1 MPRAPEPPV
10 SLPPGCVV
18 HVPGRGEFFVRD
30 SGGDGPPLLLLHG
43 WMFSADLNWFRA
55 YDTLIEAGYRVIAL
69 DHRGHGR
76 GLRSAEGFS
85 LRACADDAAAVLA
98 HLEVEPALV
107 CGYSMGGPIAKLL
120 ARHHGERVAAL
131 VLCATANDWS
141 DPRMKAFWRVMGGL
155 RLLLGVA
162 PNAAWRRG
170 MRAAGFPDS
179 PVTDWAV
186 AELSRGSARDIAEA
200 GRELGR
206 FDSRSWAASLEVPAA
221 VIVTTQDTGV
231 PPDKQRALAAS
242 LRAPI
247 FEVHG
252 DHSAVTTRASEFNAQ
267 LLRALARL
275 REVEPAP
282 SGPSR

>member
-1 MPRAPEPPV
+1 MHWAPEPPV
-10 SLPPGCVV
+10 ALPPGCVV
-18 HVPGRGEFFVRD
+18 HVPGRGELFVRD
-30 SGGDGPPLLLLHG
+30 SGGEGTPLLLLHG
-43 WMFSADLNWFRA
+43 WMFSADLNWYRS
-55 YDTLIEAGYRVIAL
+55 YESLIEAGYRVIAL

-76 GLRSAEGFS
+76 GLRGAESFT
-85 LRACADDAAAVLA
+85 LRACADDAAALLE
-98 HLEVEPALV
+98 HLEIEPAIV

-120 ARHHGERVAAL
+120 ARHHRGRVAAL

-162 PNAAWRRG
+162 PDAAWRRG
-170 MRAAGFPDS
+170 LQAAGFPDS
-179 PVTDWAV
+179 PVTAWIV

-206 FDSRSWAASLEVPAA
+206 FDSREWAAELDVPAA
-221 VIVTTQDTGV
+221 VIVTTEDTGV

-242 LRAPI
+242 LKAPI

-252 DHSAVTTRASEFNAQ
+252 DHAAVATRAEEFNAQ
-267 LLRALARL
+267 LLRALESVRSAER
-275 REVEPAP
+275 VA
-282 SGPSR
+282 S

>member
-1 MPRAPEPPV
+1 MSWAPEPPV
-10 SLPPGCVV
+10 ALPPGCVI
-18 HVPGRGEFFVRD
+18 HVPGRGELFVRD

-43 WMFSADLNWFRA
+43 WMFSADLNWFRS
-55 YDTLIEAGYRVIAL
+55 YESLIEAGYRVLAL

-76 GLRSAEGFS
+76 GLRSPDGFT
-85 LRACADDAAAVLA
+85 LRACADDAAALLE
-98 HLEVEPALV
+98 HLEIVPAIV
-107 CGYSMGGPIAKLL
+107 CGYSMGGPIAKLV
-120 ARHHGERVAAL
+120 ARHHRERVAAL

-170 MRAAGFPDS
+170 LQAAGFPDS
-179 PVTDWAV
+179 PVTAWTV

-206 FDSRSWAASLEVPAA
+206 FDSREWAAELLDLPAA
-221 VIVTTQDTGV
+221 VIVTTEDTSV

-242 LRAPI
+242 LKAPI

-252 DHSAVTTRASEFNAQ
+252 DHAAVTTRAQEFNAQ
-267 LLRALARL
+267 LLRALESVRSAER
-275 REVEPAP
+275 VAP
-282 SGPSR
+282 

>member
-1 MPRAPEPPV
+1 MPYAPEPPV
-10 SLPPGCVV
+10 ELPSGCVV
-18 HVPGRGEFFVRD
+18 HIPGRGELFVRD

-55 YDTLIEAGYRVIAL
+55 YGPLIEAGYRVIAL

-76 GLRSAEGFS
+76 GLRSPEGFT
-85 LRACADDAAAVLA
+85 LRACADDAAALLE
-98 HLEVEPALV
+98 HLEVGPALV
-107 CGYSMGGPIAKLL
+107 CGYSMGGPIAKLV
-120 ARHHGERVAAL
+120 ARHHPERVAAL

-170 MRAAGFPDS
+170 LQAAGFPDS
-179 PVTDWAV
+179 PVTTWIV

-206 FDSRSWAASLEVPAA
+206 FDSREWAASLGLPAA
-221 VIVTTQDTGV
+221 VIVTTKDTGV

-242 LRAPI
+242 LKAPI
-247 FEVHG
+247 FEVDG
-252 DHSAVTTRASEFNAQ
+252 DHAAVTTRAEQFNEQ
-267 LLRALARL
+267 LLRALRSL
-275 REVEPAP
+275 RGAA
-282 SGPSR
+282 SFA

>member
-1 MPRAPEPPV
+1 MPYAPEPPV
-10 SLPPGCVV
+10 ELPSGCVV
-18 HVPGRGEFFVRD
+18 HIPGRGELFVRD

-55 YDTLIEAGYRVIAL
+55 YGPLIEAGYRVIAL

-76 GLRSAEGFS
+76 GLRSPEGFT
-85 LRACADDAAAVLA
+85 LRACADDAAALLE
-98 HLEVEPALV
+98 HLEVGPALV
-107 CGYSMGGPIAKLL
+107 CGYSMGGPIAKLV
-120 ARHHGERVAAL
+120 ARHHPERVAAL

-141 DPRMKAFWRVMGGL
+141 DPRMKAFWRVIGGL

-170 MRAAGFPDS
+170 LQAAGFPDS
-179 PVTDWAV
+179 PVTTWIV

-206 FDSRSWAASLEVPAA
+206 FDSREWAASLGLPAA
-221 VIVTTQDTGV
+221 VIVTTKDTGV

-242 LRAPI
+242 LKAPI
-247 FEVHG
+247 FEVDG
-252 DHSAVTTRASEFNAQ
+252 DHAAVTTRAEQFNEQ
-267 LLRALARL
+267 LLRALRSL
-275 REVEPAP
+275 RGAA
-282 SGPSR
+282 SFA